1 MTNHAAD
8 GPRFTVF
15 TKPWPDL
22 EVPQLIDLVGD
33 LGFDG
38 IELPVRPGFQ
48 VEPGTAR
55 SELPKVARAFSD
67 AGLEIA
73 SVASGLDEAI
83 FAACAEAHVPVIRIM
98 APVRQG
104 DYLASEAAIRAQLQ
118 ASVGLCERY
127 GVTVGVQE
135 HHGDYVS
142 NAVALRSLLAG
153 FDATQVGAVWDAA
166 HDALAGLAPETGL
179 EVLWDHLVMA
189 NLKNAY
195 YERTNGPEAGEATW
209 RRHFT
214 TGRHGLASWPRAIA
228 ELVRREYRGV
238 ICLTA
243 EYDEPADVAA
253 LARTDLRYARGLL
266 AQETRGEEM
275 ADAR

>member
-1 MTNHAAD
+1 MSTRPAD
-8 GPRFTVF
+8 TPRFTVF
-15 TKPWPDL
+15 TKPWPAL
-22 EVPQLIDLVGD
+22 PVTELIELVRD

-38 IELPVRPGFQ
+38 VELPVRPAFQ
-48 VEPGTAR
+48 VEPATAEA
-55 SELPKVARAFSD
+55 ELPKVAEAFRD

-83 FAACAEAHVPVIRIM
+83 FAACAEGGIPVIRIM

-104 DYLASEAAIRAQLQ
+104 DYLASVASLREQLEASL
-118 ASVGLCERY
+118 GLCERY
-127 GVTVGVQE
+127 GVTIGVQE
-135 HHGDYVS
+135 HYGDFVS
-142 NAVALRSLLAG
+142 NAMGLRSLLAG
-153 FDATQVGAVWDAA
+153 FDPARVGAVWDAA

-179 EVLWDHLVMA
+179 EVVWDQLVMA

-195 YERTNGPEAGEATW
+195 YERTNGPEADRAAW

-214 TGRHGLASWPRAIA
+214 TGPHGLASWPRAIA
-228 ELVRREYRGV
+228 ELARRDYRGV

-253 LARTDLRYARGLL
+253 LVRTDLEYARRLL
-266 AQETRGEEM
+266 ALATKGEDLSH
-275 ADAR
+275 A